1 LRADGRRWRA
11 GKATGASIRTIVS
24 VVSGFTLGHSLTLAL
39 ASLGWIVVPTRLIEV
54 LIAVSIV
61 VSSLHAWRPLFAG
74 KEIWIASAFGLIHG
88 LAFAETLS
96 GLSFDG
102 WTLTLSLLGF
112 NLGIESMQLL
122 VILATLPVLLV
133 LSQTACY
140 ALVRTTGAVF
150 AAVCATGWIFERAFE
165 ITNPLQNLVDWLAAP
180 PGLAHLVGV
189 LGERSVRCAL
199 SIERARSHASVTFCP
214 NLIKK
219 ACRPITQRLSAGVW
233 LCSS

>member
-1 LRADGRRWRA
+1 
-11 GKATGASIRTIVS
+11 
-24 VVSGFTLGHSLTLAL
+24 
-39 ASLGWIVVPTRLIEV
+39 LIEV

-133 LSQTACY
+133 LSQTAYY

-150 AAVCATGWIFERAFE
+150 AAVCAIGWIFERAFE

-180 PGLAHLVGV
+180 PGW
-189 LGERSVRCAL
+189 
-199 SIERARSHASVTFCP
+199 
-214 NLIKK
+214 LI
-219 ACRPITQRLSAGVW
+219 LSACLSSAVSVVLLSAKVSISSNASMDSNGPLQGVRSA
-233 LCSS
+233 CGYHHAR